1 MCVSMIQYV
10 VCFSL
15 SYTQWAYF
23 ANTVVYS
30 YKKPTSL
37 QECVM
42 FWNVEEQEIHI
53 KTCQRLILMSSTT
66 DYGLLV
72 TESLTLENQVRILT
86 CIGLY
91 CNLFLVYIIIHL
103 FIHCILLYCISLPFF
118 SISSLSFSP
127 FPFPPSLSL
136 THLLSSLCCY
146 AILLVYQL
154 TLNIFLLVSHTVIIA
169 PISLQSCLFPNR
181 AHIRFS
187 FKDPH
192 NSRHQ

>member
-1 MCVSMIQYV
+1 MC

-37 QECVM
+37 QDCVM

-72 TESLTLENQVRILT
+72 TESLTLENQVRVLT

-118 SISSLSFSP
+118 SISSLSLSLSFS
-127 FPFPPSLSL
+127 SLSL
-136 THLLSSLCCY
+136 
-146 AILLVYQL
+146 
-154 TLNIFLLVSHTVIIA
+154 SHTLTQF
-169 PISLQSCLFPNR
+169 SLLLCNPLGIPVDTKYLPFGESYSYCSTN
-181 AHIRFS
+181 
-187 FKDPH
+187 
-192 NSRHQ
+192 

>member
-1 MCVSMIQYV
+1 MVQYPYSILVCVYMIHYV
-10 VCFSL
+10 DQCVFVSLSL

-30 YKKPTSL
+30 YKKPASL

-72 TESLTLENQVRILT
+72 TESLTLENQVLVLT

-91 CNLFLVYIIIHL
+91 CSLFLVYIIIHL

-127 FPFPPSLSL
+127 SPFPPSLSL
-136 THLLSSLCCY
+136 
-146 AILLVYQL
+146 
-154 TLNIFLLVSHTVIIA
+154 SHTLTQF
-169 PISLQSCLFPNR
+169 SLLLC
-181 AHIRFS
+181 
-187 FKDPH
+187 
-192 NSRHQ
+192 NSLGIPVDTKYLPFGESHSYYSTN

>member
-1 MCVSMIQYV
+1 MLIS
-10 VCFSL
+10 VCLFLSL

-30 YKKPTSL
+30 YKKPASL

-66 DYGLLV
+66 DYGVLV
-72 TESLTLENQVRILT
+72 TESLTLENQVCVLT

-91 CNLFLVYIIIHL
+91 CSLFLVYIKIHL

-127 FPFPPSLSL
+127 SPFPPSLSL
-136 THLLSSLCCY
+136 THSLSSLCY
-146 AILLVYQL
+146 YVILLVYQS